1 MSGPE
6 IKENT
11 SEEQEQ
17 EGFTSGWGSHAILI
31 TLILIYMS
39 DYADRFIVSSMF
51 DYIKVDWGITDAQCG
66 YLMSIV
72 IFFLTV
78 FSLPASILIDRWSRR
93 KMVAIMTFFWSLA
106 TLACAFTQNYWQLL
120 VARAFIGIGEAGYAP
135 AGTAMLSGAYPEKK
149 RALVMG
155 IWNISIPLG
164 MMVGMAT
171 GGMIAQHYGWKH
183 AFGLVAFP
191 GMILAVF
198 AWFLPDYKTVRPDDE
213 TDTTIASLKTEI
225 KKDMVTIFKVPSLL
239 FTYMGFA
246 MNVSMTTALAT
257 WLPTYFVRTG
267 IAEEGKGGLYAT
279 PVFALIILGAPLGGV
294 LSDMWRKKNAL
305 GRLYFPAITST
316 LAGVLLF
323 IAFQFSGNLWT
334 QLPLLI
340 MFGVCVTCFIAPA
353 ISVTQDVIHPGL
365 RAFSYAMCVI
375 VQHIL
380 GDVWSPAIVG
390 KLSDVFTLPKAVM
403 VLPIWGLLAGAFF
416 FFASRYYLSDLAKVK
431 VVALEKE

>member
-1 MSGPE
+1 LSEPE
-6 IKENT
+6 IKDINAG
-11 SEEQEQ
+11 QGQ

-31 TLILIYMS
+31 TLSIIYMS
-39 DYADRFIVSSMF
+39 DYADRFIVASMLDF
-51 DYIKVDWGITDAQCG
+51 IKADWNISDAQSG
-66 YLMSIV
+66 WLMSIV
-72 IFFLTV
+72 ILFLTI

-106 TLACAFTQNYWQLL
+106 TLACAFTQNYWQLM

-149 RALVMG
+149 RALIMG

-164 MMVGMAT
+164 MMVGLAA
-171 GGMIAQHYGWKH
+171 GGQIAKHYGWQH

-191 GMILAVF
+191 GMLLAVF
-198 AWFLPDYKTVRPDDE
+198 AWFLPDYKNVRPEESSDS
-213 TDTTIASLKTEI
+213 IAASFV
-225 KKDMVTIFKVPSLL
+225 KDMKSIFKTPSLL
-239 FTYMGFA
+239 LTYMGFA

-257 WLPTYFVRTG
+257 WLPTYFERTG
-267 IAEEGKGGLYAT
+267 IAGDGKGGLYAT
-279 PVFALIILGAPLGGV
+279 PVFALIIMGAPLGGV
-294 LSDMWRKKNAL
+294 LSDKWRKRNVL

-353 ISVTQDVIHPGL
+353 VSVTQDVIHPGL

-380 GDVWSPAIVG
+380 GDVWSPVIIG
-390 KLSDVFTLPKAVM
+390 KLSDIFTLPKAVM
-403 VLPIWGLLAGAFF
+403 VLPVWGLLAGVFF
-416 FFASRYYLSDLAKVK
+416 FLASRYYVDDLAKVEI
-431 VVALEKE
+431 VELEKE